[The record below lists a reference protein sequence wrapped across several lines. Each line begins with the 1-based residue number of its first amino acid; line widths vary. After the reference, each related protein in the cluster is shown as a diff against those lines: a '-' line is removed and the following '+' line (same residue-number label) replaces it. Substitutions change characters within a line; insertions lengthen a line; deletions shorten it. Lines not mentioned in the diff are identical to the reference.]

1 MDSHGRFEFYTQG
14 RLIWIKVE
22 GGINYEFACQYRDE
36 VIATVCTLPPG
47 PWIRVT
53 DIRQWELGGPEI
65 VLPLHELMVWCEGH
79 QMAHSINIVSL
90 FNLQKHMLDAMMM
103 GIVRHSERHLT
114 KQIPETLHLV
124 QQLFPDFDATAV
136 IARFYQEENLSPQM
150 WPPKV

>member
-53 DIRQWELGGPEI
+53 DIRQWELGGPEC